1 VSGGASAHSST
12 KGSKERC
19 EGGVNEG
26 SGESKGRRRDMTRR
40 QSAGGNALDS
50 SGEGEELVDE
60 ETLSEKEDAIG
71 GEDAEEE
78 VPGGSGLPGRHM
90 RHMSLSTLRTPM
102 LRLESQKTRE
112 KGGDQVSAALPRNAR
127 EEAET
132 EEEGF
137 LNLAPEVLER
147 RTAKGKTPQKPD
159 LLARDAPSL
168 QARPRQREG
177 VGLWQGGQGEQWWN
191 PTDIQVGTQD
201 TEFING
207 VEKERGRMIREIA
220 ENDKYRAAMIANMTE
235 EDWRKEEAELHQIQR
250 LSLAELQQHPHAPE
264 PEAARGASATLEDD
278 DDDDNSDAAA
288 LGETVE
294 RMRRERPGK
303 VYENL
308 AEGIVDL
315 CSNYLVK
322 YGTEE
327 ERDEEEMERQRREEQ
342 DEAIRCGGDRS
353 ASPSERASHSVEM
366 EDEREGITI
375 FKPLPRSDRRSASEA
390 TPPSPHTPAARP
402 PTAHAGT
409 HAELKSGGGN
419 GGVVGGGVVAN
430 DDDAPTA
437 TPAWK
442 RLGRRKRELRAAEQQ
457 RKQDSALVAGPE
469 GLDLLLKTPAAVRRF
484 RV

>member
-1 VSGGASAHSST
+1 MSGGASTHSST
-12 KGSKERC
+12 TGSKERR
-19 EGGVNEG
+19 EGGVKEG
-26 SGESKGRRRDMTRR
+26 SGESTGGRRDMTPRR
-40 QSAGGNALDS
+40 QSASGNVLGF
-50 SGEGEELVDE
+50 SGKEEELVDE
-60 ETLSEKEDAIG
+60 EKLSEEEHAMGVED
-71 GEDAEEE
+71 EEE
-78 VPGGSGLPGRHM
+78 DLPGGSLF
-90 RHMSLSTLRTPM
+90 RHMSPSTLRTPK
-102 LRLESQKTRE
+102 LKLERQKTRE
-112 KGGDQVSAALPRNAR
+112 MGGDQMSAALPRNVR
-127 EEAET
+127 GEAET

-168 QARPRQREG
+168 KARPRQREG

-191 PTDIQVGTQD
+191 PTDIQVGTKD
-201 TEFING
+201 TEFIHG

-220 ENDKYRAAMIANMTE
+220 ENDKYRAAMYANMTE
-235 EDWRKEEAELHQIQR
+235 EDWQKEEAELHEIQR

-264 PEAARGASATLEDD
+264 PEAAHGAPATLEDD

-308 AEGIVDL
+308 AEGMVDL

-322 YGTEE
+322 HGTEE
-327 ERDEEEMERQRREEQ
+327 ERHEEEMERQRREEEE
-342 DEAIRCGGDRS
+342 EAIRRGGDLS
-353 ASPSERASHSVEM
+353 ASTSERASHSVEM

-375 FKPLPRSDRRSASEA
+375 FKPLPRSDRRSASDA
-390 TPPSPHTPAARP
+390 TPPAARP
-402 PTAHAGT
+402 PTAHAST

-442 RLGRRKRELRAAEQQ
+442 RLGRRKRELRAAAQQ
-457 RKQDSALVAGPE
+457 RRQDSALSAGPE